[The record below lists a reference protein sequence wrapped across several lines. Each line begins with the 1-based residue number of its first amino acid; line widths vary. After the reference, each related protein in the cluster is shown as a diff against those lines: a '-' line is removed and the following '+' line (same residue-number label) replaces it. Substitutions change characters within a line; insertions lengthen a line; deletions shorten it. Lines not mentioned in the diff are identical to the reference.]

1 MQAKITVVFLLA
13 AFVFGIGS
21 GYLIWG
27 RVDSG
32 AGFDDS
38 GADSVADDLREDTNR
53 AVESTDG
60 SLTAVGDAL
69 DGAQSTST
77 DLESAV
83 ERFAD
88 RSGVLAERSATSA
101 ELGRTI
107 ADGVDGDIEIT
118 RRIQEI
124 IESGEVVVVDRE
136 GRAERTDSNGSE

>member
-1 MQAKITVVFLLA
+1 MQAKITALFLVA

-32 AGFDDS
+32 AGFDDTGS
-38 GADSVADDLREDTNR
+38 DSVADDLREDTDR
-53 AVESTDG
+53 SVETTDG
-60 SLTAVGDAL
+60 SLSAVGDAL

-88 RSGVLAERSATSA
+88 RSGSIAERSATSA

-136 GRAERTDSNGSE
+136 GRAERTDSDGAE

>member
-1 MQAKITVVFLLA
+1 VQAKITVLFLVA
-13 AFVFGIGS
+13 AFVFGVGS

-32 AGFDDS
+32 TGFDDTGS
-38 GADSVADDLREDTNR
+38 DSVANDLRQDTDR

-60 SLTAVGDAL
+60 SLSAVGDAL

-83 ERFAD
+83 ERFTD
-88 RSGVLAERSATSA
+88 RSGSLAERSATSA

-136 GRAERTDSNGSE
+136 GRAGRTDSDGTE